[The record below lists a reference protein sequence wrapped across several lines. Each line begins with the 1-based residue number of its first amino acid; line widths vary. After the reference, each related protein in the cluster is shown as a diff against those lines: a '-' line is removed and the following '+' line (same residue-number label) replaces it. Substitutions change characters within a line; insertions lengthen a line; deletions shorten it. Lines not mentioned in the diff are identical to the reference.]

1 MANSKYSNYLTHDHY
16 DKHVSHDDEHH
27 NNIDYK
33 KPHVHS
39 HKHGHH
45 HNFRETNSKIL
56 FWCLVF
62 TFSFA
67 AVEGIGGYLTHSI
80 ALQSD
85 AVHMLTDAA
94 GLLIAFIANI
104 VSKRPA
110 TVNLTFGYGK
120 AEALGALINCIFT
133 SILTI
138 GLLIEAAM
146 RFLNPVEVHGAGLF
160 IIAGIGFLVNAAIA
174 TALSKNLGSLNTRA
188 AFIHALGDLLGSFV
202 AIVAGL
208 IIYFTGFYLADPI
221 LSLIIIVLLIV
232 SNYNLIKKSSI
243 VLMSGVP
250 EDLDYQQIGRDLES
264 IPGIESV
271 HDLHVWYMSAN
282 QAALSA
288 HIVAKNPYS
297 WHTTLRECQKML
309 LEKHHIEHV
318 TIQHEFDI
326 ANLTAQYCE
335 VK

>member
-1 MANSKYSNYLTHDHY
+1 MSDSKYSDYLTHAHDDEY
-16 DKHVSHDDEHH
+16 ASHDDNNHS
-27 NNIDYK
+27 NIDYK

-39 HKHGHH
+39 HGHGHS
-45 HNFRETNSKIL
+45 HNFRETNSRIL

-67 AVEGIGGYLTHSI
+67 IVEGVGGYITHSV

-94 GLLIAFIANI
+94 GLLIAYIANT

-133 SILTI
+133 GILTI

-146 RFLNPVEVHGAGLF
+146 RFLNPVEVHGTGLF
-160 IIAGIGFLVNAAIA
+160 IIAGIGFLANAAIA
-174 TALSKNLGSLNTRA
+174 LTLSKNLGSLNTRA

-221 LSLIIIVLLIV
+221 LSLIIIALLII

-250 EDLDYQQIGRDLES
+250 EDLDYQQIGHDLEA
-264 IPGIESV
+264 IPDIESV

-282 QAALSA
+282 KAALSA

-326 ANLTAQYCE
+326 NNLNMQYCE